1 MTLLEVST
9 TNYGDDVLQIKKALS
24 HLETRCGAPGTCA
37 LSEPVSRFGWTFF
50 RIAMKPVLVDG
61 IEAEFADMI
70 QRYRDGKPE
79 ERLVKFLSDFFESR
93 DCKIKLKIIEY

>member
-1 MTLLEVST
+1 MTLLEAST
-9 TNYGDDVLQIKKALS
+9 TNYADDVLQIKKALS
-24 HLETRCGAPGTCA
+24 HLETHCGAPGTYV

-50 RIAMKPVLVDG
+50 QIAMKPVLVDG
-61 IEAEFADMI
+61 IETKFADMI
-70 QRYRDGKPE
+70 QRYREGKPE